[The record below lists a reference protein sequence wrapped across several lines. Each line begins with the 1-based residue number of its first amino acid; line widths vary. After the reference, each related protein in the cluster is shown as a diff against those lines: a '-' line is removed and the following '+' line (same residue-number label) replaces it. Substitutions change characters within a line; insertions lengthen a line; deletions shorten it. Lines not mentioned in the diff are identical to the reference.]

1 VGEIA
6 DKMYVKVLPHTKVF
20 ELVKILHS
28 QGATSAVVVKD
39 MEDDFL
45 NNLLGVI
52 NKDGIV
58 DNMVAYLE
66 LFSE

>member
-1 VGEIA
+1 
-6 DKMYVKVLPHTKVF
+6 MYL

-28 QGATSAVVVKD
+28 QGTTSAVVVKD

-45 NNLLGVI
+45 NNLLGII

-58 DNMVAYLE
+58 DNTVAYLE